1 MLYVDWATLFDT
13 IPPELATALIA
24 MIPIA
29 ELRAAIPV
37 AIAAFDL
44 PVWSAYL
51 WAVIGNII
59 PAIFIL
65 LYLDPVAHWLS
76 KRSRFFEK
84 FFQWLFHRT
93 REKFVNQ
100 SARYGVFIGLM
111 LFVAIPLPVTGA
123 WTGAAAAFLF
133 GVPFRRALAAI
144 ITGVLIA
151 GVIVSLMT
159 VGITSIM

>member
-1 MLYVDWATLFDT
+1 MLHVDWALLFHN

-37 AIAAFDL
+37 AIAGFDL

-59 PAIFIL
+59 PAIFIV
-65 LYLDPVAHWLS
+65 LYLEPVANWLS
-76 KRSRFFEK
+76 RHFRFFEK
-84 FFQWLFHRT
+84 FFRWLFHRT
-93 REKFVNQ
+93 RERFTSQ
-100 SARYGVFIGLM
+100 SARYGIFIGLM
-111 LFVAIPLPVTGA
+111 LFVAIPLPITGA

-133 GVPFRRALAAI
+133 GVPFRRAMAAI
-144 ITGVLIA
+144 IAGVLIA
-151 GVIVSLMT
+151 GIIVSLTT
-159 VGITSIM
+159 VGITSLT